1 MSTSDYA
8 AMGQPYI
15 AEEIEKMEG
24 ADVNR
29 LAGGGGDESRLSIPC
44 KERRAYCKGN
54 GRAKQDCRK
63 AIPADFGP

>member
-8 AMGQPYI
+8 AMGQPYT

-29 LAGGGGDESRLSIPC
+29 LAGGGGDECDSGSCSSQPVFLAVVGLIITRQMTSWTSL
-44 KERRAYCKGN
+44 N
-54 GRAKQDCRK
+54 T
-63 AIPADFGP
+63 

>member
-8 AMGQPYI
+8 TMGQPYT

-29 LAGGGGDESRLSIPC
+29 LLQAEVVMNETVARAAHSRFSWTLW
-44 KERRAYCKGN
+44 A
-54 GRAKQDCRK
+54 
-63 AIPADFGP
+63 